1 MLPELSAAARG
12 LSRQLP
18 YDGGE
23 GGGGG
28 DGGGSKQAPSWLN
41 ATVYCVVAGSKQLIV
56 ALLVCADAGE
66 ILQSVYVPSFDFVLH
81 VHAEQPLGG
90 GHSGLSLLASLAVSM
105 LPVVAS
111 MKHVVLCSPY
121 FMSVEQSRK
130 PKPHEGLDVTR
141 QEHGMHPSGI
151 AHEPPLPPLAQEGA
165 FLCNITPPVVL
176 TS

>member
-1 MLPELSAAARG
+1 MAECDGILCRSWVEAAHRG
-12 LSRQLP
+12 
-18 YDGGE
+18 
-23 GGGGG
+23 
-28 DGGGSKQAPSWLN
+28 
-41 ATVYCVVAGSKQLIV
+41 VACLRGCWRNLAV
-56 ALLVCADAGE
+56 GVCAIFRLRLARARRTAAGGRT
-66 ILQSVYVPSFDFVLH
+66 F
-81 VHAEQPLGG
+81 
-90 GHSGLSLLASLAVSM
+90 GLSLLASLAVSM